1 MRTNLNGGAMKQD
14 TYLVL
19 EDGSIYKG
27 QSIGALGSTQG
38 EVVFNTSMTGYQEML
53 TDPSYSGQIVIPTY
67 PLIGNYGI
75 NDVDIESKKI
85 QVSGFVVRGHCD
97 APSNLLSKM
106 TIHQYLAS
114 KKIVGI
120 SGVDTRA
127 ITKKLRTSGVM
138 MGMITTAQSTVAA
151 IKKLRKA
158 PRYDDTNFIS
168 QVTTPKAFTW
178 QSHNHTNGKAKYK
191 IAICDFGVKYN
202 IMRILEAKGCE
213 VITYPSQTPARD
225 ILSINP
231 DGVLLSPG
239 PGDPALLEYNVKVV
253 KELIGKV
260 PIMGI
265 CLGHQILGR
274 AFGGQ
279 TYKLK
284 FGHRGAN
291 HPVKD
296 TYTGL
301 ISITSQN
308 HGFALSGDGLPAEL
322 EVSHLHINDGTI
334 EGLRHKSLPIMS
346 IQYHSEASPGPKDNE
361 YLFDNFLK
369 ILTQH
374 KDGDF

>member
-1 MRTNLNGGAMKQD
+1 
-14 TYLVL
+14 
-19 EDGSIYKG
+19 
-27 QSIGALGSTQG
+27 
-38 EVVFNTSMTGYQEML
+38 
-53 TDPSYSGQIVIPTY
+53 
-67 PLIGNYGI
+67 
-75 NDVDIESKKI
+75 
-85 QVSGFVVRGHCD
+85 
-97 APSNLLSKM
+97 M
-106 TIHQYLAS
+106 TIHEYLAS

-127 ITKKLRTSGVM
+127 ITKKLRTNGVM
-138 MGMITTAQSTVAA
+138 MGMITTAQSTLAA
-151 IKKLRKA
+151 MEKLKRA
-158 PRYDDTNFIS
+158 PRYDDINFIS
-168 QVTTPKAFTW
+168 EVTTPKVFTW
-178 QSHNHTNGKAKYK
+178 QSHNQPNKEAKYT
-191 IAICDFGVKYN
+191 IAISDFGVKYN
-202 IMRILEAKGCE
+202 IMRILEARGCK
-213 VITYPSQTPARD
+213 VIGYPSQTSAKD

-239 PGDPALLEYNVKVV
+239 PGDPALLEYNVKIV

-265 CLGHQILGR
+265 CLGHQILGK

-296 TYTGL
+296 TSTGL

-308 HGFALSGDGLPAEL
+308 HGYALSSDGLPPEL
-322 EVSHLHINDGTI
+322 EVSHFHINDGTI

-361 YLFDNFLK
+361 YLFDNFLQ
-369 ILTQH
+369 ILKQH
-374 KDGDF
+374 KDGIF

>member
-1 MRTNLNGGAMKQD
+1 MININGDVMEQE

-27 QSIGALGSTQG
+27 QSIGASGTTQG

-75 NDVDIESKKI
+75 NDVDIESKRI
-85 QVSGFVVRGHCD
+85 QVSGFVVRWHCD
-97 APSNLLSKM
+97 SPSNSLSKM
-106 TIHQYLAS
+106 TLHEYLAS
-114 KKIVGI
+114 NNILGI

-138 MGMITTAQSTVAA
+138 MGMITTAQSTKAA
-151 IKKLRKA
+151 IEKLKRA
-158 PRYDDTNFIS
+158 RRYDDINFIS
-168 QVTTPKAFTW
+168 QVTTPKSFTW
-178 QSHNHTNGKAKYK
+178 GNNRHTNKESKYK
-191 IAICDFGVKYN
+191 IAISDFGVKYN
-202 IMRILEAKGCE
+202 IMRILQDRGCE
-213 VITYPSQTPARD
+213 VITYPSQTSAKD

-239 PGDPALLEYNVKVV
+239 PGDPALLEYNVRVV

-265 CLGHQILGR
+265 CLGHQILGK

-284 FGHRGAN
+284 FGHRGGN

-296 TYTGL
+296 TSTGL

-308 HGFALSGDGLPAEL
+308 HGYALSSDGLPEEL
-322 EVSHLHINDGTI
+322 EVSHFHINDGTI

-369 ILTQH
+369 ILQQS
-374 KDGDF
+374 KDGNF